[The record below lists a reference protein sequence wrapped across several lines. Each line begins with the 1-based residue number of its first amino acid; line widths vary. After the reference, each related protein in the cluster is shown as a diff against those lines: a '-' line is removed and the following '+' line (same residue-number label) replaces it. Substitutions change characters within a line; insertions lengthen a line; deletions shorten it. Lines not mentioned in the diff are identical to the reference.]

1 MLRFIAVLI
10 PIVFILLK
18 ITSGKWLESSALS
31 VAVGLMPEMLPVWVA
46 LWSGSP
52 LQRCRACKDAGTVY
66 RNVSGWMVCRIHVD
80 PDSGYPYDPYTKASV
95 YPEPCIRTSNIAY
108 HDRYCS
114 SDSNSIYTIWSCAW
128 SCSIT
133 GIILCISDSMY
144 SAVYDAGDKLE
155 KSICPLLWR
164 TALGGGK
171 NELERIMDDT
181 FWNLWLARTQYGILG
196 IYGCCA
202 VDRNT
207 HECSILGN
215 KAKE

>member
-1 MLRFIAVLI
+1 MGCFQCGKLYDLDWTYKLDFWFYNLYIHVLCI
-10 PIVFILLK
+10 
-18 ITSGKWLESSALS
+18 
-31 VAVGLMPEMLPVWVA
+31 LPVICIKRHFIQ
-46 LWSGSP
+46 WSGSP
-52 LQRCRACKDAGTVY
+52 LQRCRACCYAGTVY
-66 RNVSGWMVCRIHVD
+66 RNVPGRLVCRIHVE
-80 PDSGYPYDPYTKASV
+80 PDISHSHDSYTKASV

-114 SDSNSIYTIWSCAW
+114 SDCDSVHTIWSCTW
-128 SCSIT
+128 SCCFT
-133 GIILCISDSMY
+133 GIIFCISDPMY
-144 SAVYDAGDKLE
+144 SAVHDAGNKLE

-207 HECSILGN
+207 HECGILGN